1 MTSVRSTEV
10 KELLLGLVMCKTTDF
25 QTIWGGV
32 SNEFDCFRVHTIH
45 FIEKTGLQTIVI
57 L

>member
-25 QTIWGGV
+25 QTIWGGGGGF
-32 SNEFDCFRVHTIH
+32 SNEFD
-45 FIEKTGLQTIVI
+45 L